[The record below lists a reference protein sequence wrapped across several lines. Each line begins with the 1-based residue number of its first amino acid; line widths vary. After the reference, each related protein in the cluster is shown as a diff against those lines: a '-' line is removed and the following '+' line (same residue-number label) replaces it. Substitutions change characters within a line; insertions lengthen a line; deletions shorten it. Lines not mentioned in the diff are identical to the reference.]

1 MRPPRRRP
9 RGRMTSG
16 GWFEIG
22 TTSKALRSIGVREG
36 DVYWRRSKLGYI
48 LEEHPEM
55 TPEVVTQ
62 VPDIIENPVIV
73 LKSLTQTDSIVA
85 FAELWSE
92 GKPVMVALNLT
103 PIPAGGM
110 EAEFSLIASAY
121 GRSRKSAAGL
131 IERSDVLYLDEN
143 KKRTDPWLMS
153 LGLQLPSG
161 QPVYGSIGSI
171 LYKGN
176 SVNIR

>member
-1 MRPPRRRP
+1 
-9 RGRMTSG
+9 
-16 GWFEIG
+16 
-22 TTSKALRSIGVREG
+22 
-36 DVYWRRSKLGYI
+36 
-48 LEEHPEM
+48 M

-73 LKSLTQTDSIVA
+73 LKSLTQPDSIVA

-176 SVNIR
+176 FVNIQGIPWRELQNANTVPARDSPGEAGPDSFAAEVQRRLGVPDGLFPGL